1 MGELETR
8 RASPWNDN
16 FADAVTA
23 PTQRGPYADGPWMR
37 ASVNC
42 NGRPPSPVAGPL
54 PAQPQITP
62 QLAPL
67 PTPALKVGGQLLASS
82 CPEHPEEPATYFCA
96 TCECACICAECIVHG
111 VHRGHDVLRVGKA
124 HEALRARAGTLLD
137 EALALEDEFAVVTD
151 KLTWRRKEIERAAAR
166 GRASVRSAFARVRA
180 QLADR
185 ETELLDSLDTYER
198 DTLQRLEKGTAD
210 HDYRLGELSKLQE
223 SLRSRCRSG
232 DAVEALNA
240 YANAK
245 LVIDALRSSFRHD
258 EISIAGPPDEF
269 IGLAGSARAE

>member
-1 MGELETR
+1 MG
-8 RASPWNDN
+8 
-16 FADAVTA
+16 
-23 PTQRGPYADGPWMR
+23 
-37 ASVNC
+37 
-42 NGRPPSPVAGPL
+42 
-54 PAQPQITP
+54 
-62 QLAPL
+62 
-67 PTPALKVGGQLLASS
+67 
-82 CPEHPEEPATYFCA
+82 TYFCA

-111 VHRGHDVLRVGKA
+111 AHRGHDVLRVGKA

-137 EALALEDEFAVVTD
+137 EALALEDEFATVTD
-151 KLTWRRKEIERAAAR
+151 KFAWRRKEIERAAAR

-185 ETELLDSLDTYER
+185 EAELLESLDTYER
-198 DTLQRLEKGTAD
+198 DTMVRMEKGNSD
-210 HDYRLGELSKLQE
+210 HDQRLGELSKLQE

-245 LVIDALRSSFRHD
+245 LVIESLRSSFRHD